1 MHKTL
6 KTIWVSSGILIF
18 LWTAFWFWKVR
29 VLNEYETVGNV
40 LKLVVGEYLLI
51 LYIIVAIVY
60 FINRKMYRKKER
72 KSKIKWKS
80 KK

>member
-18 LWTAFWFWKVR
+18 LWTAFWFFKFA
-29 VLNEYETVGNV
+29 EEPGIMGNV
-40 LKLVVGEYLLI
+40 LKYTIGTYLLI
-51 LYIIVAIVY
+51 LYIIIAIAY
-60 FINRKMYRKKER
+60 WINRWLYKKKKTR
-72 KSKIKWKS
+72 SKNIKWKT

>member
-29 VLNEYETVGNV
+29 VLNGYAVIENS
-40 LKLVVGEYLLI
+40 LKLIIGEYLLI

>member
-6 KTIWVSSGILIF
+6 KRIWVSSGIIIF
-18 LWTAFWFWKVR
+18 LWTAFWFFK
-29 VLNEYETVGNV
+29 LSEEPGIVGNV
-40 LKLVVGEYLLI
+40 LKYTLGLYLLI

-60 FINRKMYRKKER
+60 WINRTLYKRKK
-72 KSKIKWKS
+72 KKQNIKWQS